1 MIKME
6 HDISK
11 NFAAKMAV
19 MLDASLIHYKHYE
32 LWCDEIIESM
42 KQPPEWILALTD
54 TKYLPDARNIVSSYA
69 FADSAPDFC
78 YADFYLACLYM
89 KYRKKHISWA
99 TFLLSAGEYS
109 DGNDCCVE
117 CEFFY
122 SLLTQLE
129 ENEFSVFVEQKQ
141 VNRVS
146 EKLMNLIEEAGSL
159 YEYFLTYFR
168 QYCRTK

>member
-1 MIKME
+1 MKME

-11 NFAAKMAV
+11 NFAGKLAV
-19 MLDASLIHYKHYE
+19 MLDTSLIHYKYYE
-32 LWCDEIIESM
+32 LWCDKIIESM
-42 KQPPEWILALTD
+42 KHPPECILALTD

-69 FADSAPDFC
+69 FADPAPDFS
-78 YADFYLACLYM
+78 YSDFYLTCLYM
-89 KYRKKHISWA
+89 KYIKKHISWA

-109 DGNDCCVE
+109 DGNDCYAE

-129 ENEFSVFVEQKQ
+129 AHEFSASVEQEQSNQ
-141 VNRVS
+141 VRK
-146 EKLMNLIEEAGSL
+146 KLWNLIEEADRL

-168 QYCRTK
+168 QYCKTK